1 MTDNRPGFDI
11 LHALAQSNPHNRRS
25 LRHSERRER
34 GGKTPE
40 VMRILGECS
49 KIARLNRMN
58 SAYTNALIL
67 AGILAGS
74 STTVTPAASRAAIF
88 SRADPVPLEIMAPA

>member
-1 MTDNRPGFDI
+1 MSRLIQVGTWQSFYIVYIADHPQKVLIRRKTALCRGAGMTDNRPGFDI

-40 VMRILGECS
+40 VMRILCECR
-49 KIARLNRMN
+49 K
-58 SAYTNALIL
+58 
-67 AGILAGS
+67 
-74 STTVTPAASRAAIF
+74 V
-88 SRADPVPLEIMAPA
+88 